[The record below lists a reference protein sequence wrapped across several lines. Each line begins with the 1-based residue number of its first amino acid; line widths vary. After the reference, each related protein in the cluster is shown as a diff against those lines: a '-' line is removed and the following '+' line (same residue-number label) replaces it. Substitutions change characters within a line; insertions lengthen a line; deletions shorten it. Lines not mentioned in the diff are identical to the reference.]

1 MQYDNQEQR
10 ALTERSK
17 SLLAEPTATLS
28 DSATAQMRD
37 LENVLRFHEWR
48 YYVQNEPLVSD
59 YEYDILFNKLK
70 ALEQQ
75 FPELV
80 SNTSPTKR
88 VGSDL
93 IGDFQSV
100 EHLTPMLSLENSYNI
115 DDLNDFDR
123 RVREKANIN
132 ADEPIQYVVEPKF
145 DGGTI
150 TLVYENDQLVRAAT
164 RGNGVSGDDITHNAK
179 AIRSIPIKA
188 AFSKHGIYKVE
199 LRGEALIKKDTF
211 EKLNESRQQQ
221 GLSLLANPRNA
232 ATGVMRVKNSQ
243 EVIDR
248 GLEAFVYQLGYAVD
262 MDGNDRLSSFENHH
276 DTIELLRLLGF
287 KVPTEESKVCQDIA
301 EVNAFI
307 NGWELRRDD
316 YQYEIDG
323 MVIKVNKIATQNLC
337 GYTSHHPRWAV
348 AYKFKARQA
357 TSKLLHIEYQVGRMG
372 AVTPVAKIQPVPLA
386 GVMIS
391 SISLH
396 NAGIIQEK
404 DIRIGDTV
412 LVERA
417 GDVIPYIVKAM
428 EDLRDGTEQP
438 IIFPTHCPAC
448 AAELQKPENEAI
460 WRCENPFCEAQIVEG
475 FKHFVSKRAMDI
487 DGLGEKQI
495 EKFYAEGMIK
505 SIADIYRLDFDKISK
520 MEGFGKRSVE
530 KMQQAIENSKKNPI
544 YRLLYS
550 FGVRHIGET
559 VSKTFAAEVTKL
571 QDLKDFTEEQLLALK
586 DIGPKV
592 SAAVLAF
599 FSNEKNIALINELES
614 LGVNTTRLEAE
625 RRDRNVVEG
634 GILSG
639 KTILFT
645 GKLFLMTR
653 EAAELEAQKLGA
665 KVASGVSSAL
675 SILVVGEKAGSK
687 LAKAKQLGTVQIM
700 SEQEFA
706 DLLKG

>member
-17 SLLAEPTATLS
+17 QLLNEAIATQA
-28 DSATAQMRD
+28 DAARPQMQD
-37 LENVLRFHEWR
+37 LESVLRFHEWR

-59 YEYDILFNKLK
+59 YEYDVLFNKLK
-70 ALEQQ
+70 ALEAQ

-100 EHLTPMLSLENSYNI
+100 THLTPMLSLENSYNI

-123 RVREKANIN
+123 RVREKADI
-132 ADEPIQYVVEPKF
+132 APETPIQYVVEPKF

-164 RGNGVSGDDITHNAK
+164 RGNGVAGDDITHNAL
-179 AIRSIPIKA
+179 AIRSIPMKA
-188 AFSKHGIYKVE
+188 SFSKYGIHTVE

-211 EKLNESRQQQ
+211 EKLNQTRQQQ

-243 EVIDR
+243 EVKER

-262 MDGNDRLSSFENHH
+262 KDGNDCLPSFENHY

-287 KVPTEESKVCQDIA
+287 KVPTEESKLCQDIE
-301 EVNAFI
+301 EVNTFI
-307 NGWELRRDD
+307 NGWELRRDN
-316 YQYEIDG
+316 YAYEIDG

-357 TSKLLHIEYQVGRMG
+357 TSKLLNIEYQVGRMG
-372 AVTPVAKIQPVPLA
+372 AVTPVAKITPVPLA

-428 EDLRDGTEQP
+428 DDLRDGTEQP
-438 IIFPTHCPAC
+438 IVFPTHCPAC
-448 AAELQKPENEAI
+448 NSELQKPENEAI

-505 SIADIYRLDFDKISK
+505 SIVDIYRLDFDKIAK
-520 MEGFGKRSVE
+520 MDGFGKRSVE
-530 KMQQAIENSKKNPI
+530 KMQKAIEDSKKNPI

-559 VSKTFAAEVTKL
+559 VSKTFAAEVEKL
-571 QDLKDFTEEQLLALK
+571 QDLKDFTEEQLLDLK

-592 SAAVLAF
+592 SAALIAF
-599 FSNEKNIALINELES
+599 FKNEKNIALINELES
-614 LGVNTTRLEAE
+614 LGVNTTRLEEE
-625 RRDRNVVEG
+625 RRDANIVEG
-634 GILSG
+634 GILWG

-645 GKLFLMTR
+645 GKLYQMSR
-653 EAAELEAQKLGA
+653 EAAELAAQKLGA

-687 LAKAKQLGTVQIM
+687 LAKAKQLGTVQILT
-700 SEQEFA
+700 EQDFV
-706 DLLKG
+706 DLLNA